1 MSEWNGA
8 AAGKPTHTAKISV
21 SVRARS
27 PNDVFNLAS
36 GESWNDGG
44 SDGWKGEQSADG
56 NANNI
61 SMHANGDF
69 EGGGNAADGG
79 CRK

>member
-1 MSEWNGA
+1 MSDWNGA
-8 AAGKPTHTAKISV
+8 AACKSTHTAKISLSGRV
-21 SVRARS
+21 RS
-27 PNDVFNLAS
+27 PNDFSNPAS
-36 GESWNDGG
+36 GDNWNDGG
-44 SDGWKGEQSADG
+44 NDGWKGEQSADAD
-56 NANNI
+56 ANNI